1 MKEVATLTL
10 RQDPDEPRLKV
21 RMYRGEERFYIRVES
36 DHPAIPTSMPMRIT
50 PSNFR
55 DAKRESEKFLYL
67 IRGVFRQI
75 LGKAPDLRRRSR
87 ELIHLRSDKTEP
99 MSGGIGSR
107 SFFFWR
113 VSRHGIWRQL
123 GMFIGRGERG
133 AIGAN

>member
-1 MKEVATLTL
+1 MKEIATLTV

-21 RMYRGEERFYIRVES
+21 RMCRGEERFYIRVES

-75 LGKAPDLRRRSR
+75 LGKAPDLPESMKKM
-87 ELIHLRSDKTEP
+87 ESQIPAFLRSLLTCD
-99 MSGGIGSR
+99 
-107 SFFFWR
+107 F
-113 VSRHGIWRQL
+113 L
-123 GMFIGRGERG
+123 GQ
-133 AIGAN
+133 N